1 MDGCICDGCVGVQG
15 HGFDCRRNG
24 IACEKY
30 CCSIVD
36 PCLVDVGGYVVD
48 HPVDP
53 GFAGG
58 VRVVYY
64 QGDGLGACGDCVSG
78 ECRGAVLAIAGVFDW
93 QAGAVVK
100 GI

>member
-1 MDGCICDGCVGVQG
+1 
-15 HGFDCRRNG
+15 
-24 IACEKY
+24 
-30 CCSIVD
+30 
-36 PCLVDVGGYVVD
+36 
-48 HPVDP
+48 VDP

-78 ECRGAVLAIAGVFDW
+78 ECRGAVLTIAGVFDW